1 MFQPRRVLRKA
12 HRVFIQF
19 VALSLCTFVCTVIIS
34 ACFSDDTAVLQARD
48 ALGAG
53 EVSYPADANLVNVQ
67 DYGAKGNGRDDD
79 TEAIR
84 SAIQANLNQHRTLF
98 FPAGT
103 YLISDSLEWKRENG
117 LFYAFLTF
125 QGEGTAKTIIKLK
138 DKASG
143 FKEGENP
150 KPMIRPG
157 SVESGQDGA
166 GNRAHNNYIFD
177 MTVDSGKGN
186 PGAIGVDFTANNSGA
201 VENVLIRSGDGQG
214 AVGLNL
220 TRDVGPCLI
229 KNVTVQGFDIG
240 ILSTSALYSIT
251 LESIRLENQNVVGL
265 KNLDNVLAIRKLTS
279 INSVPAVINGGEPR
293 WRGPIVLIDSELRG
307 GSPQATAIE
316 NTSEMLVRNVSTD
329 GYKFAIQSG
338 DRQIPGPKVEEFIS
352 SPPVSLF
359 ESPPKTLNLLV
370 EETPEFSDNNLTHW
384 ANVET
389 YGARRDDGID
399 DSEAV
404 QAAIDS
410 GKSTVYFP
418 QGTYKFDT
426 PVTVKGPV
434 RRIIGF
440 HSRFELTDILF
451 RFENADHPVLLERFN
466 FFDGGS
472 LERRTSQPIV
482 IRHCI
487 KPSFQ
492 GSTPGTWFVENIV
505 AKPISLGKG
514 QRLYARQL
522 NSELPPPEPMV
533 KNDGGFFWVLGYKT
547 EFGNTVA
554 STLNGGKTEILGGL
568 FYPSQ
573 GVKDPKIPL
582 LVNQD
587 SSVSAT
593 YREIAFG
600 PTYDIHIQ
608 ETRKKEIKVL
618 TRDALGK
625 GAMVPAIL
633 YVGD

>member
-12 HRVFIQF
+12 HRVFIQV
-19 VALSLCTFVCTVIIS
+19 VAIALCTFVCIVIIT

-48 ALGAG
+48 VLGTG
-53 EVSYPADANLVNVQ
+53 EVAYPADANLVNVQ

-84 SAIQANLNQHRTLF
+84 LAIQANLNQHRTLF

-103 YLISDSLEWKRENG
+103 YLISDTLEWKRENG

-138 DKASG
+138 DKALG
-143 FKEGENP
+143 FKKVENP
-150 KPMIRPG
+150 QPMIRPG
-157 SVESGQDGA
+157 SVESGKDGA

-177 MTVDSGKGN
+177 MTIDSGKGN
-186 PGAIGVDFTANNSGA
+186 PGAIGVDFTANNTGA
-201 VENVLIRSGDGQG
+201 MENVLIRSEDGQG

-229 KNVTVQGFDIG
+229 KNITVQGFDIG
-240 ILSTSALYSIT
+240 ILSTSALYGIT
-251 LESIRLENQNVVGL
+251 LESIQLENQNVVGL
-265 KNLDNVLAIRKLTS
+265 KNLDNVLAIRKLIS
-279 INSVPAVINGGEPR
+279 INSVPAVINGGEPQ

-307 GSPQATAIE
+307 GSTQSTAIE
-316 NTSEMLVRNVSTD
+316 NTSEMLIRNVSTD

-338 DRQIPGPKVEEFIS
+338 DLQIPGPKIEEFTS

-359 ESPPKTLNLLV
+359 ESSLKTLNLPV
-370 EETPEFSDNNLTHW
+370 EETPEFLDNDLTHW

-389 YGARRDDGID
+389 YGATRDDGID

-418 QGTYKFDT
+418 QGTYTFKT
-426 PVTVKGPV
+426 PVVVRDPV
-434 RRIIGF
+434 RRMIGF
-440 HSRFELTDILF
+440 HSRFDPTDVLF
-451 RFENADHPVLLERFN
+451 QFKNVEHPVILERFN
-466 FFDGGS
+466 FFSEGS
-472 LERRTSQPIV
+472 LERRTSQSIV
-482 IRHCI
+482 IRHTI
-487 KPSFQ
+487 GPNLQ
-492 GSTPGTWFVENIV
+492 GATSGTWFVENVV
-505 AKPISLGKG
+505 APPINLGKK
-514 QRLYARQL
+514 QKMYARQL
-522 NSELPPPEPMV
+522 NCEQPPPDPMV
-533 KNDGGFFWVLGYKT
+533 TNDGGLFWVLGYKT

-554 STLNGGKTEILGGL
+554 ATINGGKTEILGGL

-582 LVNQD
+582 LINQN
-587 SSVSAT
+587 STVSAT

-608 ETRKKEIKVL
+608 ETRKKETKVL
-618 TRDALGK
+618 THDALGK
-625 GAMVPAIL
+625 GPMIPVIL
-633 YVGD
+633 YIGD